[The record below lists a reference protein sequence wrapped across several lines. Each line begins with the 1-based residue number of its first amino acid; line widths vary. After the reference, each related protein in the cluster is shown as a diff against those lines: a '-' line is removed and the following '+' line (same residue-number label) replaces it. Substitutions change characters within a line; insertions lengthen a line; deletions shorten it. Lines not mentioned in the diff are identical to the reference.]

1 MKGSGAEYEK
11 EYKELL
17 GDVAQATNQIQD
29 PVAIGLMLYQ
39 LAEERKSTN
48 LIIRNLNAQ
57 IEALGVKI
65 EDIAKQQS
73 HTGVQQTTGLSDRD
87 IEVLEHVKEKGRI
100 CADELQKRLNYKG
113 KNAAS
118 ARLSKLFHEGRL
130 EKEYAGRRV
139 YYKIR

>member
-17 GDVAQATNQIQD
+17 GEVAQATNQIQD

-48 LIIRNLNAQ
+48 LIIKNLNSQ
-57 IEALGVKI
+57 IEALGAKI
-65 EDIAKQQS
+65 EGMAQQQGRKNQE
-73 HTGVQQTTGLSDRD
+73 TADLTDRD
-87 IEVLEHVKEKGRI
+87 IEVLEHVREKGRI
-100 CADELQKRLNYKG
+100 CADELQKKLGYKG

-139 YYKIR
+139 YYRIR